1 MLITLETVCPFC
13 GRVNE
18 VDVYE
23 EDYYAWVGGEKLV
36 QDAFPYLSAEEREML
51 ISGICP
57 SCWDSM
63 FGCPTDEDEDEEEE
77 EVEADDLYPDDPSV
91 EEEMGWDDWG
101 YNEDMGY
108 DPYMG
113 CYTDDC

>member
-1 MLITLETVCPFC
+1 MKINYKEINVITACPFC
-13 GRVNE
+13 GHAHEIAVNE
-18 VDVYE
+18 ADYWDW
-23 EDYYAWVGGEKLV
+23 EDGELAQV
-36 QDAFPYLSAEEREML
+36 AFPYLSAEEREML

-57 SCWDSM
+57 KCWDEM
-63 FGCPTDEDEDEEEE
+63 FGLPEEEE
-77 EVEADDLYPDDPSV
+77 EPDFEDYYPEDLSAA
-91 EEEMGWDDWG
+91 EEMGWDDWG